1 MDLAEQDFLSEER
14 KPEVLA
20 ELARILESPH
30 FRGSRRCCRF
40 LEYSVQQ
47 VLKGGAQDGLKERT
61 IGVEA
66 LQRPA
71 DYDTGEDAIV
81 RVTANEVRKRL
92 AQYYQGAGNHA
103 NPVIALPAG
112 SYAAVFHWHATS
124 PPPDPAA
131 PDKPKPE
138 SKGFDPRFLVAGVL
152 LVLGALAIYY
162 AIGAW
167 SKGVPARTPAI
178 ASRGAVRADLLW
190 SRLFNSGQKTNIVVS
205 DAVYRELQYFLGRDV
220 SLSEY
225 LSPGYPTSLLA
236 SARPEVKSA
245 IEFLGRQQTTSIGSA
260 TLGSRLLLFGSR
272 IGGDP
277 VIRYPRH
284 INAREFNTDNFILL
298 GSRLSIPW
306 EEMFEPSL
314 NFRLAMDLGTHHFYL
329 QNRAPQPGEQAAYR
343 ESDDQE
349 ETYADI
355 ALLPNLAGTGT
366 VLILNGIDMVAAEA
380 AGEFAINGSLS
391 ARLAS
396 VLSTTKKQA
405 EILIRVR
412 AIAGAAHNIEVV
424 AER

>member
-14 KPEVLA
+14 KSAVLS
-20 ELARILESPH
+20 ELAHVLESPH

-40 LEYSVQQ
+40 LEYSVHQ
-47 VLKGGAQDGLKERT
+47 VLKGSTQEGLKERT

-66 LQRPA
+66 LQRPP

-92 AQYYQGAGNHA
+92 AQYYQATA
-103 NPVIALPAG
+103 TPSNPVISLPPG
-112 SYAAVFHWHATS
+112 SYAAVFHWHAEPTPDFAAAVKPNS
-124 PPPDPAA
+124 HAGGLDRRFLAAGALLILVALSVYGLTTWPKSGAAKPTAVARGTKPDP
-131 PDKPKPE
+131 
-138 SKGFDPRFLVAGVL
+138 
-152 LVLGALAIYY
+152 
-162 AIGAW
+162 
-167 SKGVPARTPAI
+167 
-178 ASRGAVRADLLW
+178 LW
-190 SRLFNSGQKTNIVVS
+190 SRMFNAGQKTNVVVS
-205 DAVYRELQYFLGRDV
+205 DAVYREVQYFLGRNV

-225 LSPGYPTSLLA
+225 LSPGYPNSLLD

-260 TLGSRLLLFGSR
+260 TLGSRLLVFGSR
-272 IGGDP
+272 MGGDP

-314 NFRLAMDLGTHHFYL
+314 NFKLVMDPDTHHFYL
-329 QNRAPQPGEQAAYR
+329 QNHSPKPGEQAAYR

-355 ALLPNLAGTGT
+355 ALLPNLAGTGM
-366 VLILNGIDMVAAEA
+366 VLILNGIDMVAAES
-380 AGEFAINGSLS
+380 AGEFALNGSLS
-391 ARLAS
+391 ARLAP
-396 VLSTTKKQA
+396 VLSARKPQA

-412 AIAGAAHNIEVV
+412 AIAGTASNIEVV